1 MPMLEMEIFKQDLNA
16 VRGMI
21 DEAGESLKIDLL
33 REQLTEYQED
43 MGSAGFWDD
52 TERATKVSAKA
63 NSTENRIK
71 HFEGLIERADEI
83 EIMMDY
89 DAERI
94 ATLGELTP
102 EWWI

>member
-52 TERATKVSAKA
+52 TDRARRSPPRRIPRRTGS
-63 NSTENRIK
+63 STT
-71 HFEGLIERADEI
+71 RA
-83 EIMMDY
+83 
-89 DAERI
+89 
-94 ATLGELTP
+94 
-102 EWWI
+102 